1 MIEILHHILHAL
13 IHTAEHTFYMLPV
26 LFLVYLV
33 IELLEHK
40 AMDKV
45 KSVLGNKIAGIPA
58 AAVLGLFP
66 QCGFSVAAANLYS
79 EHLITAGTLAAVFVA
94 TSDEAFPIL
103 LASPERIKWF
113 VPLLLFKLVFAIL
126 VGITVNGIF
135 KLTKLDS
142 LKPSAVSHHHHS
154 EHTHE
159 GGEHHHCS
167 HCDSGKGIFSAAVRR
182 TVSIFL
188 FLFVTSFLLHLVID
202 IAGEERISSILMTN
216 SLLQPVI
223 AAIFG
228 LIPSCAMSV
237 IVTELFTAGALGFGA
252 LLSALCTGAGV
263 GMLVLFRVNR
273 NLKQNLAIMGII
285 CAMSAILGVIIEILI

>member
-1 MIEILHHILHAL
+1 
-13 IHTAEHTFYMLPV
+13 MLPV

-45 KSVLGNKIAGIPA
+45 RGVLGNKAAGIPA
-58 AAVLGLFP
+58 AAALGLFP

-103 LASPERIKWF
+103 LASPERVKWF
-113 VPLLLFKLVFAIL
+113 VPLLVFKFVFAIA
-126 VGITVNGIF
+126 VGIAVNGIF
-135 KLTKLDS
+135 KLTRLDT
-142 LKPSAVSHHHHS
+142 LKPSASHHHG

-167 HCDSGKGIFSAAVRR
+167 HCDSGKGILSATVRR

-188 FLFVTSFLLHLVID
+188 FLFVTSLLLHLVID
-202 IAGEERISSILMTN
+202 IAGEERISALLMTD
-216 SLLQPVI
+216 SILQPVI

-228 LIPSCAMSV
+228 LIPSCAVSV
-237 IVTELFTAGALGFGA
+237 IVTELFAVGTLGAGA

-263 GMLVLFRVNR
+263 GVLVLFRVNR